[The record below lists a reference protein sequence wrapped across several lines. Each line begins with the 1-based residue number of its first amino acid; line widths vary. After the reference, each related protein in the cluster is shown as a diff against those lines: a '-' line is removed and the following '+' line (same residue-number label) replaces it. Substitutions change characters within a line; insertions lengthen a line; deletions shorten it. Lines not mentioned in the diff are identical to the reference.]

1 VLTLW
6 QAEWCPHSHRV
17 RLRLTELGLDVVLR
31 QVPVD
36 REARDDMERETAS
49 RSIPTLVADGAVVSG
64 VDEILA
70 WLEQHEP
77 APTRGG
83 DHRAKMREEWPH
95 WVELEGGGP

>member
-1 VLTLW
+1 MLTLW

-17 RLRLTELGLDVVLR
+17 RLRLTELGIDVELR

-36 REARDDMERETAS
+36 RGARDEMERVAGT
-49 RSIPTLVADGAVVSG
+49 RTIPTLLADGEVLSDADV
-64 VDEILA
+64 ILA
-70 WLEQHEP
+70 WLDERYG
-77 APTRGG
+77 TGSRGG